1 MISNFDPVTRL
12 NDLFTG
18 AGFSYSFSNFFS
30 ISIIFIATVLFSWL
44 ANLATKTIIRFTV
57 SKVAKRSHL
66 LWPSVMHKHKVFTR
80 LSHFVPAIII
90 WFMAGLT
97 LKEAPFWLGFIQNL
111 TYVYMLATG
120 LVVLISFVESLYRIY
135 ESLPISDH
143 RNIKGYVQ
151 LIKILLF
158 IVVLLIIISVV
169 SRKDLSAIIAGIG
182 AMAAV
187 LLLVFKD
194 ILLSLVGSIQLSAD
208 KMVKIGDW
216 ITMPDRDLDG
226 TVIDITLNTV
236 KVQNFD
242 KTIVT
247 VPTYALVK
255 ESFQNWAGMQEA
267 GVRRIKRP
275 IPIDLKSIKFIDEN
289 LRQKIYRIGELKQMI
304 EDKENRMEGNKEEKS
319 DDSFFNPWKLTN
331 LGLFRIYAE
340 EYLRR
345 HPMVDR
351 NQTIIVRHR
360 EIEGNGLPLQIYA
373 FSSDPGLAAYESLQ
387 SEIFEHLLAILGEFE
402 LKIYQPTGEDI
413 LELTRNRNIIN
424 T

>member
-1 MISNFDPVTRL
+1 MISNFDPVAWL

-18 AGFSYSFSNFFS
+18 AGFSYNFSNFFS
-30 ISIIFIATVLFSWL
+30 VSIIIIATAFLSWL
-44 ANLATKTIIRFTV
+44 ANLAAKTVIRFFVT
-57 SKVAKRSHL
+57 KVVKRSNL
-66 LWPSVMHKHKVFTR
+66 QWPLVIQQHKVFTR
-80 LSHFVPAIII
+80 LSHFAPAIII
-90 WFMAGLT
+90 WFMAGWT
-97 LKEAPFWLGFIQNL
+97 LKESHFWLGFIQNL
-111 TYVYMLATG
+111 TYVYMLAIG
-120 LVVLISFVESLYRIY
+120 MVVLIAFVESLYRIY
-135 ESLPISDH
+135 ESLPISSH
-143 RNIKGYVQ
+143 RSIKGYIQ
-151 LIKILLF
+151 LIKILIF
-158 IVVLLIIISVV
+158 IIILLVVISVV
-169 SRKDLSAIIAGIG
+169 FKMDLSVIIAGLG

-187 LLLVFKD
+187 LILVFKD

-208 KMVKIGDW
+208 KMVKVGDW
-216 ITMPDRDLDG
+216 ITMPGRELDG

-275 IPIDLKSIKFIDEN
+275 IPVDIKTIRFIDDK
-289 LRQKIYRIGELKQMI
+289 LRQKISMIGELKEML
-304 EDKENRMEGNKEEKS
+304 DSFENRTAGYKKEVS
-319 DDSFFNPWKLTN
+319 DDHFFNPWKLTN

-345 HPMVDR
+345 HPVVDK
-351 NQTIIVRHR
+351 NQTIVVRHR

-373 FSSDPGLAAYESLQ
+373 FSSDTGLAAYESLQ
-387 SEIFEHLLAILGEFE
+387 SEIFEHLLAILGEFD
-402 LKIYQPTGEDI
+402 LKVYQPTGEEI
-413 LELTRNRNIIN
+413 LELTRNRNIKN